1 MYTAPPRTEKTEQ
14 ATKVVKD
21 ENLDMLHPRT
31 RQRSL
36 TQVEG
41 LSLHILLPLMGTM
54 GPISLAKAEK
64 SRL

>member
-1 MYTAPPRTEKTEQ
+1 MYTVPPRTEKTEQ

-31 RQRSL
+31 RQRSP

-41 LSLHILLPLMGTM
+41 LSLHILPLFDGDN
-54 GPISLAKAEK
+54 GSNFAGE
-64 SRL
+64 S